1 MDKKIVKAKGA
12 PAPVG
17 PYNQAVVIG
26 NLVYTAGQ
34 IPLDPVSGQMVGANA
49 GEQAQQVLKNL
60 KAVLEAAGSS
70 LPKVVKT
77 TVFLKDLN
85 DFNAM
90 NEVYAKYFDAATAPA
105 PVGPYNQAVVIGNLV
120 YTAGQIPLDPVSG
133 QTVGTNAGEQA
144 RQVLKNLKAVLEA
157 AGSSLAKVVKTTV
170 FLKDLNDFNAM
181 NEVYAK
187 YFDAATAPARST
199 IQVARL
205 PKDSLVEIEAV
216 ATL

>member
-34 IPLDPVSGQMVGANA
+34 IPLDPVSGQMVGTNA

-70 LPKVVKT
+70 LLKVVKT

-85 DFNAM
+85 DF
-90 NEVYAKYFDAATAPA
+90 
-105 PVGPYNQAVVIGNLV
+105 
-120 YTAGQIPLDPVSG
+120 S
-133 QTVGTNAGEQA
+133 
-144 RQVLKNLKAVLEA
+144 
-157 AGSSLAKVVKTTV
+157 
-170 FLKDLNDFNAM
+170 AM

-216 ATL
+216 ATV

>member
-34 IPLDPVSGQMVGANA
+34 IPLDPVSGQMVGTNA

-105 PVGPYNQAVVIGNLV
+105 
-120 YTAGQIPLDPVSG
+120 
-133 QTVGTNAGEQA
+133 
-144 RQVLKNLKAVLEA
+144 
-157 AGSSLAKVVKTTV
+157 
-170 FLKDLNDFNAM
+170 
-181 NEVYAK
+181 
-187 YFDAATAPARST
+187 RST

-216 ATL
+216 ATV

>member
-60 KAVLEAAGSS
+60 KA
-70 LPKVVKT
+70 
-77 TVFLKDLN
+77 
-85 DFNAM
+85 
-90 NEVYAKYFDAATAPA
+90 
-105 PVGPYNQAVVIGNLV
+105 I
-120 YTAGQIPLDPVSG
+120 
-133 QTVGTNAGEQA
+133 
-144 RQVLKNLKAVLEA
+144 LEA

-216 ATL
+216 ATI

>member
-17 PYNQAVVIG
+17 PYNQAVVVG

-34 IPLDPVSGQMVGANA
+34 IPLDPVSGQMVGTNA
-49 GEQAQQVLKNL
+49 GEQAQ
-60 KAVLEAAGSS
+60 
-70 LPKVVKT
+70 
-77 TVFLKDLN
+77 
-85 DFNAM
+85 
-90 NEVYAKYFDAATAPA
+90 
-105 PVGPYNQAVVIGNLV
+105 
-120 YTAGQIPLDPVSG
+120 
-133 QTVGTNAGEQA
+133 
-144 RQVLKNLKAVLEA
+144 QVLKNLKAVLEA

-181 NEVYAK
+181 NEVYSR
-187 YFDAATAPARST
+187 YFDAANAPARST

-216 ATL
+216 ATI

>member
-90 NEVYAKYFDAATAPA
+90 NEVYAKYFDAT
-105 PVGPYNQAVVIGNLV
+105 
-120 YTAGQIPLDPVSG
+120 
-133 QTVGTNAGEQA
+133 
-144 RQVLKNLKAVLEA
+144 
-157 AGSSLAKVVKTTV
+157 
-170 FLKDLNDFNAM
+170 
-181 NEVYAK
+181 
-187 YFDAATAPARST
+187 TAPARST

-216 ATL
+216 ATV

>member
-1 MDKKIVKAKGA
+1 MEKKIVKAKGA

-34 IPLDPVSGQMVGANA
+34 IPLDPVTGQMVGTNA

-60 KAVLEAAGSS
+60 KAVLESAGSS
-70 LPKVVKT
+70 T
-77 TVFLKDLN
+77 
-85 DFNAM
+85 
-90 NEVYAKYFDAATAPA
+90 
-105 PVGPYNQAVVIGNLV
+105 
-120 YTAGQIPLDPVSG
+120 
-133 QTVGTNAGEQA
+133 
-144 RQVLKNLKAVLEA
+144 
-157 AGSSLAKVVKTTV
+157 AKVVKTTV

-216 ATL
+216 AIV